1 LLAKDVHRLYNFSVR
16 NLPAI
21 MAALAGAGDGDEAAA
36 DLLARF
42 LAPLAQCASDL
53 APFQALVEHV
63 LDFSQLP
70 ELRIQPQHSPALGE
84 LAEERDATEETVRL
98 VHAATQEEWAR
109 VCSKGVIRL
118 EPHKEEGWV
127 LRLPSASDEQRL
139 RKEIPQIKILGILK
153 SGVVFTTDEL
163 RAAAADARAVAQRY
177 ADEQKVVADKV
188 VATAATFV
196 PVVEC
201 AARLVAELDV
211 LASFAHVAA
220 HAPGGDYVRPTF
232 CADGDGEAI
241 KLVGA
246 RHPCVELQDGVAFI
260 ANDYAFDRDT
270 AQFQLVTGPNMGG
283 KSTYIRGLGSIVAM
297 AQAGSFV
304 PCREATL
311 PLVDT
316 ILARVGAGDS
326 QARGLSTFMAE
337 MLEASTIVR
346 TATARSLVRLLRR
359 AVACF
364 WCCGAV
370 WCVERA

>member
-1 LLAKDVHRLYNFSVR
+1 
-16 NLPAI
+16 
-21 MAALAGAGDGDEAAA
+21 MTALS
-36 DLLARF
+36 
-42 LAPLAQCASDL
+42 QCDSDL
-53 APFQALVEHV
+53 APFKALVEHV
-63 LDFSQLP
+63 LDFSELP
-70 ELRIQPQHSPALGE
+70 ELRIKPEHSPALVE
-84 LAEERDATEETVRL
+84 LAEEREAAESTVRE
-98 VHAATQEEWAR
+98 VHGATQEEWAR
-109 VCSKGVIRL
+109 VCSKGQIRL
-118 EPHKEEGWV
+118 EAHKEEGWIM
-127 LRLPSASDEQRL
+127 RLPSASDEQRL

-163 RAAAADARAVAQRY
+163 RAAAAESSAVNQQYAEEQRI
-177 ADEQKVVADKV
+177 VADKV

-196 PVVEC
+196 PVVEA

-220 HAPGGDYVRPTF
+220 HAPGGDYVRPSF
-232 CADGDGEAI
+232 CDDDASQEAI

-260 ANDYAFDRDT
+260 ANDYTFDRQG
-270 AQFQLVTGPNMGG
+270 AQFQIVTGPNMGG

-304 PCREATL
+304 PCTEATL

-346 TATARSLVRLLRR
+346 TATARSLVLLS
-359 AVACF
+359 F
-364 WCCGAV
+364 KNSQCGTGVLTFLFLKQCIVLFAFFILLV
-370 WCVERA
+370 C